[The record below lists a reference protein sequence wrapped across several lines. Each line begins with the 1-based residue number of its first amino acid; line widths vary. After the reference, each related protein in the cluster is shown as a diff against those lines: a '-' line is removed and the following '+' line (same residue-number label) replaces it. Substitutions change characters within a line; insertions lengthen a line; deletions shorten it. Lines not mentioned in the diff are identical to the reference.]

1 MHKKLMISGLTLAL
15 AAMQANASQSL
26 IEIYEQAVDND
37 PTLKM
42 AQLEVES
49 ANQDVTSGFSAVL
62 PSVSASSYYWV
73 GNRQTTTNE
82 DLAPDFDFQAIN
94 ATLSVD
100 QNIFALAAFTA
111 YEAVQVN
118 ASIQEIEAAYAE
130 QELMVRVAEAYINAL
145 RAKDA
150 LQVVKAQLEAVERQ
164 HEQTQQRYDV
174 GLVAITDVL
183 DATATLDETKVSLI
197 RAESSYDIALQNISV
212 ITGQIPE
219 NILSISEDI
228 PISVPEEDG
237 QQLWVEYAVTKHPEI
252 IAAQRGLEV
261 GRLSQ
266 KALKQNY
273 NLPTVAGS
281 LDLAYDDVF
290 TSDSYENDDEQN
302 WTLEL
307 TLSVSMDLYSGG
319 SNNAEIVKQGIQ
331 NNIVEEQLELLK
343 RSKAVTVANLYRT
356 VQADAQNVNAQI
368 QALKSRESALQAT
381 EVGYDVGTRNIVEV
395 LNSQLALYSAQNDL
409 NNARY
414 DYLVDLLNLKKE
426 AGQLSLNDLQS
437 IEDYMMAEQDSD

>member
-1 MHKKLMISGLTLAL
+1 MHKKLLISGITLAL
-15 AAMQANASQSL
+15 AAVQANASQSL
-26 IEIYEQAVDND
+26 LETYEQAVEND

-42 AQLEVES
+42 ARLEVES
-49 ANQDVTSGFSAVL
+49 AQQDVTSGFSAVL

-73 GNRQTTTNE
+73 GNRQTTDSE
-82 DLAPDFDFQAIN
+82 DLTPDFDFQAIN

-100 QNIFALAAFTA
+100 QNLFALAAFTA

-118 ASIQEIEAAYAE
+118 ASIQEVEAAYAE

-150 LQVVKAQLEAVERQ
+150 LQVAKAQLEAVERQ
-164 HEQTQQRYDV
+164 YEQTQQRYDV

-183 DATATLDETKVSLI
+183 DATAALDETKVSLI
-197 RAESSYDIALQNISV
+197 RAESGYDIALQNISI
-212 ITGQIPE
+212 ITGQTPDSV
-219 NILSISEDI
+219 LSINEEI
-228 PISVPEEDG
+228 PVTVPQEDG
-237 QQLWVEYAVTKHPEI
+237 QQLWIDHAVTKHPEI

-266 KALKQNY
+266 KALRENY
-273 NLPTVAGS
+273 KLPTVAGS
-281 LDLAYDDVF
+281 LDFAYDDIF
-290 TSDSYENDDEQN
+290 TSDLYENDDEQN
-302 WTLEL
+302 LSLEL
-307 TLSVSMDLYSGG
+307 TLSISMNLYSGG
-319 SNNAEIVKQGIQ
+319 SNSAEIVKQGIQ

-395 LNSQLALYSAQNDL
+395 LNAQLALYSAQNDL

-426 AGQLSLNDLQS
+426 GGQLSLADLQS
-437 IEDYMMAEQDSD
+437 IEDYMLAE